1 MLGTSSEG
9 RCGGGVWSSMGDR
22 DFVEPLLEKLR
33 TVHMKPGKPLTFATI
48 ETPSDKTDSAA
59 QPHRTIVFGLP
70 GNPVQA
76 HISSALRLDFDRPEY
91 HGASLRW
98 EPNVPAALASSA
110 ASLPSSAGS
119 TAAALPLAPLCLE
132 LLQAHGSFPAG
143 SVLSALFLPDAAACL
158 TVPAM
163 AVGRTGET
171 VAVRGGG
178 EGGEGET
185 HGEVQAVQSFLRAA
199 AVVTTVV
206 VPDDPDKVA
215 VQADHALL
223 HMVAENRG
231 STLILNLPANPTWFQ
246 SAWLPSCRIYRM
258 A

>member
-1 MLGTSSEG
+1 MLD
-9 RCGGGVWSSMGDR
+9 GGVASS
-22 DFVEPLLEKLR
+22 P
-33 TVHMKPGKPLTFATI
+33 
-48 ETPSDKTDSAA
+48 AA
-59 QPHRTIVFGLP
+59 Y
-70 GNPVQA
+70 VQA
-76 HISSALRLDFDRPEY
+76 HISSALRLDPDRPEY

-98 EPNVPAALASSA
+98 EPNVPAALATSA
-110 ASLPSSAGS
+110 SSLPSSAGS

-163 AVGRTGET
+163 AVGRTGGT

-178 EGGEGET
+178 EGET
-185 HGEVQAVQSFLRAA
+185 HGGPRAVQAVQSFLRAA

-206 VPDDPDKVA
+206 VPDGPDKIA
-215 VQADHALL
+215 AQAGMSLLKPVHRSSIALHRASPMPCCKRAYLRITPFATLL

-246 SAWLPSCRIYRM
+246 SVWLPSCRIYRM

>member
-1 MLGTSSEG
+1 
-9 RCGGGVWSSMGDR
+9 MGDR

-33 TVHMKPGKPLTFATI
+33 TVHLGQPSASYAPSFRSFSSLLSVHMKPGKPLTFATI

-119 TAAALPLAPLCLE
+119 TAAALPLAPL
-132 LLQAHGSFPAG
+132 F
-143 SVLSALFLPDAAACL
+143 
-158 TVPAM
+158 
-163 AVGRTGET
+163 
-171 VAVRGGG
+171 
-178 EGGEGET
+178 
-185 HGEVQAVQSFLRAA
+185 QAVQSFLRAA